1 MSRYERSE
9 KMLDRALR
17 TIPLGTQTFS
27 KSHTQ
32 YPRGV
37 SPFFVERGEGSRI
50 WDVDGNEYIDFSNSL
65 AAITLGYSDPD
76 VAEAVNR
83 QLTRGVIF
91 TLPHPTEIACA
102 ENIVDMV
109 PCAEMVRFGKNGSD
123 ATAGAVRLARAHT
136 GRDRLMVCGYHGW
149 QDWYIGST
157 SRNRGVPR
165 AVSELTHPVPYNDLD
180 AVLGMFRSYPGE
192 FAAVILEPMN
202 RIWPYPEYLNEL
214 KELAHAEGA
223 LLIFDEVV
231 TGFRFAPGGA
241 QEYFGV
247 TPDLTAL
254 GKGLAN
260 GFPLSAVVGRVEL
273 MRLMEE
279 IFFSFTMGGE
289 TLSLAAAIATMNKVR
304 EHGVPARLAKLGTL
318 ILSELESLIGK
329 HELTEFASVAGH
341 PSWSFL
347 VLNDF
352 GGYSA
357 YEIETLFLQEMFA
370 RGILTTGSHNMAFAH
385 SEADVA
391 WLLTVYDQVLPLMS
405 SAIKERRLR
414 KALRCQPLQPL
425 FKVR

>member
-1 MSRYERSE
+1 M
-9 KMLDRALR
+9 R

-37 SPFFVERGEGSRI
+37 SPHFVERGEGSQV
-50 WDVDGNEYIDFSNSL
+50 WDVDGNKYIDFSNSL
-65 AAITLGYSDPD
+65 AAVTLGYADPHVTD
-76 VAEAVNR
+76 AVTR
-83 QLTRGVIF
+83 QLTRGVVF
-91 TLPHPTEIACA
+91 TLAHPTEIACA
-102 ENIVDMV
+102 EKIVDMV

-157 SRNRGVPR
+157 SRNQGVPR

-192 FAAVILEPMN
+192 FAAIVLEPMN
-202 RIWPYPEYLNEL
+202 RTWPYPEYLNEL
-214 KELAHAEGA
+214 KEFVHGEGA

-231 TGFRFAPGGA
+231 TGFRFASGGA

-247 TPDLTAL
+247 TPDLATL

-260 GFPLSAVVGRVEL
+260 GFPLSAVVGREEL

-279 IFFSFTMGGE
+279 VFFSFTMGGE

-304 EHGVPARLAKLGTL
+304 EQNVPAHMARLGTL
-318 ILSELESLIGK
+318 VLSNLKSLIIK
-329 HELTEFASVAGH
+329 HEMDDFASVSGH

-347 VLNDF
+347 ILTDY
-352 GGYSA
+352 GDYSV
-357 YEIETLFLQEMFA
+357 YEIETLLLQEMFA

-385 SEADVA
+385 NDADIA
-391 WLLTVYDQVLPLMS
+391 QLLTVYDEVLPLVS
-405 SAIKERRLR
+405 SAVKEQRLR
-414 KALRCQPLQPL
+414 EALRCQPLQPL